1 MKKFIFGAAIALVM
15 CACGTQ
21 TEQTVDTTVEDT
33 VVDTVVVDTTATD
46 TTMTLE
52 GTYSGLK

>member
-21 TEQTVDTTVEDT
+21 TKQTVDTTVEDT
-33 VVDTVVVDTTATD
+33 IVDTVVVDTTVVD
-46 TTMTLE
+46 TAV
-52 GTYSGLK
+52 